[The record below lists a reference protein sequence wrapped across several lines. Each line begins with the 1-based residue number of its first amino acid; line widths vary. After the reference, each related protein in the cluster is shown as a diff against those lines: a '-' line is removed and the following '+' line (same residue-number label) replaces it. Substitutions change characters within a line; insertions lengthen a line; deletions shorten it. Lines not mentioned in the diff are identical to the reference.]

1 MKFIEWLRI
10 DELTSMSQIDSS
22 GVELLKSVNSYV
34 YFFADPSGVEG
45 RGGRPFE
52 VIMQDVSPQLVG
64 KTVYKKIWEIAFKK
78 NGSTRLTGDS
88 GGGGTAV
95 YGKLLAAIK
104 KLMEIED
111 VGGLKFSGAHPH
123 MDIMY
128 DRFAKA
134 FGFAPVGQ
142 SVFVKKEILDR
153 EKSSDVDPS
162 TSDDVD
168 LNLRVHD
175 KRIKEIKRMKIAFRN
190 ALSNKNAIIGKV
202 VGYNP
207 DGKSNIVHPAIV
219 VDIDD
224 KKFTLI
230 VYFSPTEIRKLNLS
244 IVDDLYDSG
253 SKTYKD
259 LIVSPRKIDASVMRD
274 MMEIIK
280 KSTSRRLY
288 GRPNLPGTIQSI
300 SPENSSTSIND
311 IMLPARFDGST
322 YDLGLEKAPTFVDLH

>member
-1 MKFIEWLRI
+1 MKFNEWLRI
-10 DELTSMSQIDSS
+10 DELTSMSQVDSS
-22 GVELLKSVNSYV
+22 GVELLKSGNNYV
-34 YFFADPSGVEG
+34 YFFADPSDVEG

-52 VIMQDVSPQLVG
+52 VIMQDVGPRLVG
-64 KTVYKKIWEIAFKK
+64 KTLYKKIWEIIFKK

-88 GGGGTAV
+88 GSGGTAV
-95 YGKLLAAIK
+95 YGKLMAAIK
-104 KLMEIED
+104 KLTEIED
-111 VGGLKFSGAHPH
+111 VGGLLFAGAHPN

-134 FGFAPVGQ
+134 FGFVPVGQ

-153 EKSSDVDPS
+153 EKSSDIDGS

-168 LNLRVHD
+168 LNLIVHN

-224 KKFTLI
+224 EKFTLI
-230 VYFSPTEIRKLNLS
+230 VYFSPTEIMKLNLS
-244 IVDDLYDSG
+244 MVNDLYDPSG
-253 SKTYKD
+253 TYKD

-274 MMEIIK
+274 MMDTIK